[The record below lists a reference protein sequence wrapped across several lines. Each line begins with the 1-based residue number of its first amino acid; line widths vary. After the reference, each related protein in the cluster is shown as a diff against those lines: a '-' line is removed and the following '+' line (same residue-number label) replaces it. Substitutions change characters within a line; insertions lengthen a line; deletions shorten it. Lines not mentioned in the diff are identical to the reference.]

1 MSRRGGC
8 MMYFI
13 ANRCKINQRYF
24 CPVVPASFSSFL
36 HLPGNRRVLSL
47 PLFSSLSLTLSRFP
61 AAFRALLLLPSCAF
75 VSLRGGAVFVVHW
88 PRSRFQNY
96 IVQCSTPAPIFPLC
110 RPLYSFT
117 SFYARVWFELQG
129 STGML
134 IRKVFWLGIM
144 LDNGAGVSM
153 QRSSI
158 FYVFLFSFFWE
169 DGWDSHSNLRF
180 VW

>member
-1 MSRRGGC
+1 MCAKGHWEERWREANRAEEKESREKEEEEEEGQTMNRRGGC

-117 SFYARVWFELQG
+117 SFYARV
-129 STGML
+129 
-134 IRKVFWLGIM
+134 
-144 LDNGAGVSM
+144 
-153 QRSSI
+153 
-158 FYVFLFSFFWE
+158 
-169 DGWDSHSNLRF
+169 
-180 VW
+180 